1 MQKEYKNDM
10 GNKYSSFLQSKKNSL
25 TWAFPQ
31 EGTQW
36 GLIKM
41 HYYSVTFPH
50 GGFDEMGSQMSQM
63 EAGATSLEADSPP
76 ENTASQQHSRAT
88 AING

>member
-10 GNKYSSFLQSKKNSL
+10 GTKYSSFLHSKKNSL

-31 EGTQW
+31 EGAQW

-50 GGFDEMGSQMSQM
+50 GGFDETGSQM
-63 EAGATSLEADSPP
+63 EVGATSLEADTSP
-76 ENTASQQHSRAT
+76 ENTASQQHSKAT